1 MRTLGVPLPVT
12 MYDID
17 SPGSNVN
24 LLDSVMFPPVGHR
37 IEWTTTPELASTVAV
52 VDVVSTHTSAAF
64 VVALYGVAS
73 PPTGPSCKCAKLL
86 VDNVGELVASVGNGE
101 TAVAR
106 WRDGGITTS
115 SCHSHPAMSRRPCR
129 MAHFATR
136 RPRRGDWYV
145 PASRVFAGGDR

>member
-64 VVALYGVAS
+64 VVALYGVS
-73 PPTGPSCKCAKLL
+73 EEVRC
-86 VDNVGELVASVGNGE
+86 VVV
-101 TAVAR
+101 
-106 WRDGGITTS
+106 WITTS
-115 SCHSHPAMSRRPCR
+115 TSRGWKRIQRVVVIAVLVNKSCDLLYP
-129 MAHFATR
+129 
-136 RPRRGDWYV
+136 
-145 PASRVFAGGDR
+145 

>member
-1 MRTLGVPLPVT
+1 

-64 VVALYGVAS
+64 VVALYGVS
-73 PPTGPSCKCAKLL
+73 EEVQYRQTTPDLP
-86 VDNVGELVASVGNGE
+86 
-101 TAVAR
+101 VAR
-106 WRDGGITTS
+106 MRCSARS
-115 SCHSHPAMSRRPCR
+115 SDSSQLQLL
-129 MAHFATR
+129 
-136 RPRRGDWYV
+136 
-145 PASRVFAGGDR
+145 